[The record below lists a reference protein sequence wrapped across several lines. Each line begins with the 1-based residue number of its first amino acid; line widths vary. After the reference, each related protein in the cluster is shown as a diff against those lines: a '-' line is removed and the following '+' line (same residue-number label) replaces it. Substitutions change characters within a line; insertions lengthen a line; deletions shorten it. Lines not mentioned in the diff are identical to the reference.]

1 MLIVIR
7 ARLEQAVEI
16 HSTTERAG
24 IFHRA
29 VCQGTRR
36 CFIMYLKKQS
46 ARCFQYSVT
55 YRATWRSHHGQVIG
69 GTIGSL
75 LLTAL
80 SSMVPRE
87 SIDTTTSTGRRGV
100 YTKTGMGSQRS
111 PPYTVLERALDVTP
125 QAVVCQQLVMDALFL
140 ASAPERRDDPNWTDG
155 VSVRSIPAS

>member
-1 MLIVIR
+1 
-7 ARLEQAVEI
+7 
-16 HSTTERAG
+16 
-24 IFHRA
+24 
-29 VCQGTRR
+29 
-36 CFIMYLKKQS
+36 MYLKKQS

-111 PPYTVLERALDVTP
+111 PPYAILERALDVTP

-140 ASAPERRDDPNWTDG
+140 ASAPERRDDPNRTDAAPA
-155 VSVRSIPAS
+155 RSIPASRLNRLNWSARPIDMRWDGVHSHSDLFVHRIEQYGDLS